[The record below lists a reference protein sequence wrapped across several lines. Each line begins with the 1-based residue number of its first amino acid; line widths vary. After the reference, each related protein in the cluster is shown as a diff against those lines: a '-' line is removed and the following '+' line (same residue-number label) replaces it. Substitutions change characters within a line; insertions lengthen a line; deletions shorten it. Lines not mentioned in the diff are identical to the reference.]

1 LKLADRNKNAPATI
15 KTTNEFSSFYKP
27 KVERQRSIKT
37 LLFYGIFEYY
47 WFRLFVY
54 LLDITLGL
62 RVLWKAENYQGV
74 VRI

>member
-47 WFRLFVY
+47 
-54 LLDITLGL
+54 
-62 RVLWKAENYQGV
+62 
-74 VRI
+74 